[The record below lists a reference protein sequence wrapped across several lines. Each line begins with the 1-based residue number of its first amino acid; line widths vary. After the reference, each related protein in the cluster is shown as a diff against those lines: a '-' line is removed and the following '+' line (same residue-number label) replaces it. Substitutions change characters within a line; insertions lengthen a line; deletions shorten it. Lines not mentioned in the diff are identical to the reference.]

1 MHPSVMSMGTPADVE
16 AAVARLVAEVFAK
29 GGWLILDTAFGIP
42 DEAPIESVRAMYH
55 AARKHGA

>member
-1 MHPSVMSMGTPADVE
+1 MSMGTPADVE